1 MWRYQRTYRD
11 KTPVKPQ
18 SKGQLKNQFKAEGGQ
33 DGAHTT
39 MLAARGPVTR
49 VLLIRDGRN
58 QFSLRAAGSRES
70 LCGAATQ
77 EAPLGVA
84 FLL

>member
-1 MWRYQRTYRD
+1 MWRYQGTHRD

-18 SKGQLKNQFKAEGGQ
+18 SKGQLKNQFKADGGL
-33 DGAHTT
+33 DGAHST
-39 MLAARGPVTR
+39 MLAARGLVTR

-58 QFSLRAAGSRES
+58 QLSLLVAGSREG
-70 LCGAATQ
+70 LCGAAHRRPHS
-77 EAPLGVA
+77 AVV